1 MNKLK
6 AFFISLGGNINK
18 LKSQGFIEKLT
29 IKPDELPSKL
39 KTKVKKNYKAPKEVK
54 TKLIKKDQGTI
65 NVATRPLIGRP
76 RKDR

>member
-18 LKSQGFIEKLT
+18 LQSQGFIEKLT

-39 KTKVKKNYKAPKEVK
+39 KTKAKKNYKAPVK

-65 NVATRPLIGRP
+65 NVATRPPIGRP